1 MSNETTKRSKNGGT
15 SPRYDVVSGRVRRP
29 ATTAVVDPS
38 QQPQTSPW
46 LITIAVVMILG
57 AAFVA
62 SSLLVPLAMALVA
75 YLTLRPI
82 VARLGR
88 VGLNRTV
95 ASALVIIGF
104 FSAIGLAAA
113 LLYDPLQAWLADAPE
128 SVNRVRA
135 KFDRLA
141 EPLTM
146 VDRAEDQLN
155 QATLGI
161 GEDAGNITVS
171 VKKPS
176 LVDASYLINTTGH
189 VLVFIAGIAVL
200 AFFMLSSGDDV
211 LNRVLMV
218 LPDQKQRK
226 RLLATISDVQDGVGN
241 YLGKIAMINLGL
253 GLAVTAVMWSVGMP
267 TPFLWGAMATLFNFI
282 PYIGPIAGTVV
293 VFVAAG
299 SAFDSISR
307 SLLISIA
314 FWLTTAVEGQLV
326 TPAILGRSLKVGS
339 LIVLIAV
346 AFWGFLWGLPGIFLS
361 VPLLIIVRHVFA
373 SFDATYPLAVVL
385 GESPCR
391 PGEDC
396 QPLEED
402 QPIADVV

>member
-1 MSNETTKRSKNGGT
+1 MSNETTKRSKNSGT

-253 GLAVTAVMWSVGMP
+253 AWVW
-267 TPFLWGAMATLFNFI
+267 
-282 PYIGPIAGTVV
+282 
-293 VFVAAG
+293 
-299 SAFDSISR
+299 R
-307 SLLISIA
+307 
-314 FWLTTAVEGQLV
+314 
-326 TPAILGRSLKVGS
+326 
-339 LIVLIAV
+339 
-346 AFWGFLWGLPGIFLS
+346 
-361 VPLLIIVRHVFA
+361 
-373 SFDATYPLAVVL
+373 
-385 GESPCR
+385 
-391 PGEDC
+391 
-396 QPLEED
+396 
-402 QPIADVV
+402 